1 MGRAA
6 WVGLIGVTFALAG
19 CSNGSDSASSEPTAG
34 PQSVIPES
42 VADSE
47 ARGGLPPEAI
57 TAEQTSPPQEQAY
70 PFPQAGWLGG
80 GAKFAI
86 VLAGSSSCPA
96 FPSSIEVVDAHRLKI
111 GIAKR
116 EAKVCSADMAPRTHT
131 FRTPAQID
139 SSQEVTLEYTGG
151 GTVLLPAL

>member
-6 WVGLIGVTFALAG
+6 WVGLIGIAFWLGG
-19 CSNGSDSASSEPTAG
+19 CSNSSDPAHSEPTAG
-34 PQSVIPES
+34 PQSVTPGS

-47 ARGGLPPEAI
+47 AQGGLPAEAI

-70 PFPQAGWLGG
+70 PFPEAGWLEG

-111 GIAKR
+111 GIARR
-116 EAKVCSADMAPRTHT
+116 EAEVCSADMAPRTHM
-131 FRTPAQID
+131 FRTPAEID
-139 SSQEVTLEYTGG
+139 SSQEVTLEYSGG
-151 GTVLLPAL
+151 GTVLLPPL